1 MSENKDDL
9 LSYPKVVTKKK
20 EHSRQ
25 ITVLSLTIFT
35 NNSMSTTCFTR
46 FRGAQFEH
54 MNYLFKA

>member
-25 ITVLSLTIFT
+25 ITALSLTIFHKEF
-35 NNSMSTTCFTR
+35 N
-46 FRGAQFEH
+46 EH
-54 MNYLFKA
+54 DVFHKVQRSSV